1 MFAGVGD
8 MVGQKRQPLQRVQ
21 SLEVPTERGIH
32 AGAVQHG
39 LLAVEPPDR
48 EAIPPLEARPIHSGA
63 PDDELLERE
72 RIPDDVTRHVLDGL
86 LILELDRLADMGR
99 EARMP
104 PSQEPPSEILRDRV
118 SFDET
123 GQQALAEK
131 FHDRVSVPGL
141 ERAKGAIVRE
151 RAVGHEKVTVRMPL
165 QEVAGAGD
173 GDHDAGPRLR
183 SDLSLHVLGDGLRRA
198 LREIEKE
205 LATPAEDSA
214 EEARHGED
222 DVTMRDRLEHFLLQ
236 PLRPQ
241 ELLLLFA

>member
-1 MFAGVGD
+1 
-8 MVGQKRQPLQRVQ
+8 
-21 SLEVPTERGIH
+21 
-32 AGAVQHG
+32 
-39 LLAVEPPDR
+39 
-48 EAIPPLEARPIHSGA
+48 
-63 PDDELLERE
+63 
-72 RIPDDVTRHVLDGL
+72 
-86 LILELDRLADMGR
+86 
-99 EARMP
+99 MP
-104 PSQEPPSEILRDRV
+104 PGQQPPSEILRDRV

-141 ERAKGAIVRE
+141 ERAKRAIVRE

-173 GDHDAGPRLR
+173 GDHDAGPRVR

-198 LREIEKE
+198 LREVEKK
-205 LATPAEDSA
+205 LAALAEDSA
-214 EEARHGED
+214 QEARHGED